1 MGGGLSLWSIPPL
14 SGKPSLIPFSLPPPC
29 AIAVSYHQR
38 PFTSSLAEVQ
48 FESISQLPNLVRS
61 RTTLTHSTSYSL
73 YSLSLSLS
81 LCLRRSVV
89 DTRLLSSTAINS
101 TQINLISSS
110 AAETRENHQKMY
122 TRQPKQL
129 QSKSAGPNTRCQV
142 SHCSDQ
148 TSVDFLVYVMLTSR
162 RNASNS
168 VITPTHVPTPV
179 HIKQDHHVRNNL
191 KRGNSD

>member
-1 MGGGLSLWSIPPL
+1 MGGGLSRWSIPPL
-14 SGKPSLIPFSLPPPC
+14 SGTPSLIPFPLPPPC
-29 AIAVSYHQR
+29 AIAVSYPQR

-48 FESISQLPNLVRS
+48 FESISQSPNLVRS

-73 YSLSLSLS
+73 YSLSFS
-81 LCLRRSVV
+81 LCLRRSIV

-110 AAETRENHQKMY
+110 AAENHQKMY

-142 SHCSDQ
+142 SHCSGQ
-148 TSVDFLVYVMLTSR
+148 TSRSISTYKLTSR
-162 RNASNS
+162 RNVSNS
-168 VITPTHVPTPV
+168 VIIPTHVPTLV
-179 HIKQDHHVRNNL
+179 HTKQDHHVRNNL
-191 KRGNSD
+191 KRGNSA